1 MLELNKLDLLLLKE
15 NLLQLIL
22 NLSENFKFLE
32 IFEAVD

>member
-32 IFEAVD
+32 TFEAVD

>member
-22 NLSENFKFLE
+22 NLSEKFKFLE